1 MRTNHA
7 AGEGPLKETKMNNTV
22 LAGLILGTVVVV
34 GAGAVAVNSGSNP
47 FQKYA
52 TVVGVEPAFDTN
64 QVPRQVCGD
73 EATIASATA
82 AATAGSLPP
91 AAPPA
96 ALPEAAPAPTPA
108 KDEKSAQSAKPGETA
123 VDTCVT
129 VYDTE
134 SIAAGFDVTY
144 ELDGVQSVVRMDR
157 DPGKRLP
164 VEDGEIVVSQ
174 L

>member
-1 MRTNHA
+1 
-7 AGEGPLKETKMNNTV
+7 MNNTI

-34 GAGAVAVNSGSNP
+34 GTGAVAVNSGFNP

-52 TVVGVEPAFDTN
+52 TVVAVEPAFDTN
-64 QVPRQVCGD
+64 QVPRQICGD
-73 EATIASATA
+73 EATIA
-82 AATAGSLPP
+82 AATAGALPP
-91 AAPPA
+91 AALQA
-96 ALPEAAPAPTPA
+96 TLPEAAVSPAPA
-108 KDEKSAQSAKPGETA
+108 KDEKPAQAGKPGVTA
-123 VDTCVT
+123 IDTCVT

-164 VEDGEIVVSQ
+164 VEGGEIVVSQ

>member
-1 MRTNHA
+1 V
-7 AGEGPLKETKMNNTV
+7 NNTIV
-22 LAGLILGTVVVV
+22 AGLIVGTVVVA
-34 GAGAVAVNSGSNP
+34 GAGAVAVNSGFNP

-64 QVPRQVCGD
+64 QIPRQVCGD
-73 EATIASATA
+73 EATIA
-82 AATAGSLPP
+82 AATASVLPS
-91 AAPPA
+91 ALPPA
-96 ALPEAAPAPTPA
+96 ALPEAAPAPAPA
-108 KDEKSAQSAKPGETA
+108 KNEKPAQTGKPGETA

-129 VYDTE
+129 IFDTE

-164 VEDGEIVVSQ
+164 VEGGEIVVSQ